1 MKAFVSGFG
10 NSRQGQEAFYLK
22 YQWETTACQLKEN
35 LRLQRIIDSALF
47 AGETACYQFSIM
59 LALSERSKTRHTTS
73 AMNNL
78 KGTKITRNCYGENTI
93 RQLCKLK
100 QLQLNIKC
108 LQLARPGRC
117 FLRKVLHQ
125 HLQVYS
131 CPFDNNPG
139 HSSAAVEP
147 FQLWSLL

>member
-1 MKAFVSGFG
+1 MKAFVPGFG
-10 NSRQGQEAFYLK
+10 NSRQGQEAVYLK

-78 KGTKITRNCYGENTI
+78 KGTKITR
-93 RQLCKLK
+93 
-100 QLQLNIKC
+100 
-108 LQLARPGRC
+108 
-117 FLRKVLHQ
+117 
-125 HLQVYS
+125 S
-131 CPFDNNPG
+131 
-139 HSSAAVEP
+139 
-147 FQLWSLL
+147 